1 MISRSVE
8 WREPQPAYHRSSSF
22 LVNLMATSCIGQGS
36 ASVDHLMHADS
47 SSVIE
52 IRQQRLTGFDR
63 LTLAHTLQNHVLAF
77 LT

>member
-1 MISRSVE
+1 
-8 WREPQPAYHRSSSF
+8 
-22 LVNLMATSCIGQGS
+22 MATSCIGQGS